1 MENGNLVTSL
11 VKYLHQ
17 LPVAFTVLCQSH
29 ITNRPFRLAMNQNAE
44 PLCLDYFSTG
54 VPSGLSFEMALDELA
69 KACDRSAR
77 GLSRVNE
84 ICFIGLV
91 SYFEAFCKDHF
102 ASIINIEPTLLKGL
116 RKSGHDTSID
126 PERLLNFRDDW
137 IVKLG
142 FLVSEKYDFGTAQ
155 KINALFMALLKIS
168 PFSKDEAKEYEEILR
183 DRNLLVHHGGTIT
196 LAYANQ
202 TSALENKSYTP
213 YYDSLVV
220 TADYF
225 DQRLKFIRDIAAKL
239 RRATHSALNS
249 YIHQSGEQ
257 YSEERKKALD
267 AFLWR
272 YEDEPDPDEP
282 IIDGAD
288 AHQL

>member
-1 MENGNLVTSL
+1 M
-11 VKYLHQ
+11 
-17 LPVAFTVLCQSH
+17 
-29 ITNRPFRLAMNQNAE
+29 
-44 PLCLDYFSTG
+44 
-54 VPSGLSFEMALDELA
+54 
-69 KACDRSAR
+69 
-77 GLSRVNE
+77 NE

-116 RKSGHDTSID
+116 RNSGHDTSID
-126 PERLLNFRDDW
+126 PERLLDFRNDW
-137 IVKLG
+137 IIKLG

-155 KINALFMALLKIS
+155 KINTLFMALLKIS
-168 PFSKDEAKEYEEILR
+168 PFSKVEAKEYERILR

-202 TSALENKSYTP
+202 TSAPANKSYAP

-220 TADYF
+220 TPGYF
-225 DQRLKFIRDIAAKL
+225 DQRLAFIRDIAAKL
-239 RRATHSALNS
+239 LRTTHSALNS
-249 YIHQSGEQ
+249 YIDESGEQ

-272 YEDEPDPDEP
+272 YEDEPDANERD
-282 IIDGAD
+282 IDDVD
-288 AHQL
+288 AH

>member
-1 MENGNLVTSL
+1 MT
-11 VKYLHQ
+11 LHD
-17 LPVAFTVLCQSH
+17 VS
-29 ITNRPFRLAMNQNAE
+29 
-44 PLCLDYFSTG
+44 
-54 VPSGLSFEMALDELA
+54 
-69 KACDRSAR
+69 KACDRSAT

-116 RKSGHDTSID
+116 RNSGHDTSID
-126 PERLLNFRDDW
+126 PERLLDFRDDW
-137 IVKLG
+137 VVKLG

-168 PFSKDEAKEYEEILR
+168 PFSKDEAKEYEAVLR

-202 TSALENKSYTP
+202 TSAPPANKSYTP

-225 DQRLKFIRDIAAKL
+225 DQRLTFIRDIAAKL
-239 RRATHSALNS
+239 LRATYSALNS

-272 YEDEPDPDEP
+272 YEDEPDADEHD
-282 IIDGAD
+282 IDDAD
-288 AHQL
+288 TH